1 MVVVK
6 TSDVRGQQPTDL
18 VLAAARNNAEW
29 CDIVC
34 RLHGQAGT
42 YHDGG
47 WTVPKRSPPLYPDAV
62 TLDPS
67 ASIDAILAAI
77 DTSSGCSL
85 KDSFA
90 CLDLASE
97 GFQVLFEAQWIC
109 RDADAPSPEAPA
121 GMRWERVR
129 DPAVLRR
136 WERAWNQYDIDIPP
150 GLFHPSLLDEEAV
163 IVMAGYRD
171 EAIVAGAIANRSATV
186 ASLTNVF
193 STVGDL
199 DAAWCGSLA
208 ALASL
213 VGDLPL
219 VGYERGDDLEAA
231 QRYGFA
237 LLAPLRV
244 WINGRR

>member
-6 TSDVRGQQPTDL
+6 TSNVQGQQPADL
-18 VLAAARNNAEW
+18 VRTAARNNAEW
-29 CDIVC
+29 CDSVC
-34 RLHGQAGT
+34 RLHGRAGT

-47 WTVPKRSPPLYPDAV
+47 WTVPTRSPPLYPDAV

-77 DTSSGCSL
+77 DTSPGCSL

-90 CLDLASE
+90 CLDLASD
-97 GFQVLFEAQWIC
+97 GFHVLFEAQWIS
-109 RDADAPSPEAPA
+109 READAPSPETPA
-121 GMRWERVR
+121 GMHWERVR
-129 DPAVLRR
+129 DPAVLVR
-136 WERAWNQYDIDIPP
+136 WERAWNQYDIPP
-150 GLFHPSLLDEEAV
+150 GLFHPSLLDEDAV
-163 IVMAGYRD
+163 MVMAGYRG
-171 EAIVAGAIANRSATV
+171 EAIVAGAISSRSATV

-199 DAAWCGSLA
+199 DAAWCGSVA
-208 ALASL
+208 AVAAL
-213 VGDLPL
+213 VGDVPL

-231 QRYGFA
+231 QQYGFA
-237 LLAPLRV
+237 LLGPLRV

>member
-6 TSDVRGQQPTDL
+6 TSDVQGREPTDL
-18 VLAAARNNAEW
+18 VRIAARNNSEW

-47 WTVPKRSPPLYPDAV
+47 WTVPRRSPPLYPDAI
-62 TLDPS
+62 TLDPA

-77 DTSSGCSL
+77 DTSPGCSL

-97 GFQVLFEAQWIC
+97 GFHVLFEAQWIC
-109 RDADAPSPEAPA
+109 READAPSPEAPA
-121 GMRWERVR
+121 GTRWERVR

-136 WERAWNQYDIDIPP
+136 WERAWNQYEIPIP
-150 GLFHPSLLDEEAV
+150 AGLFHPSLLDEDAV
-163 IVMAGYRD
+163 IVMAGNQD

-186 ASLTNVF
+186 ASVTNVF
-193 STVGDL
+193 SAVGDL
-199 DAAWCGSLA
+199 DAAWRGSVA
-208 ALASL
+208 AVAAH

-219 VGYERGDDLEAA
+219 VGYERGDDLEVA

-237 LLAPLRV
+237 LLGPLRV
-244 WINGRR
+244 WMNGRR

>member
-6 TSDVRGQQPTDL
+6 TSDVRGRQPTDL

-34 RLHGQAGT
+34 RLHGQAGM

-77 DTSSGCSL
+77 DTSPGCSL

-97 GFQVLFEAQWIC
+97 GFHVLFEAQWIS
-109 RDADAPSPEAPA
+109 RDADAPSPETPA

-136 WERAWNQYDIDIPP
+136 WERAWNQYDTPP
-150 GLFHPSLLDEEAV
+150 GLFHPSLLDEDAV

-171 EAIVAGAIANRSATV
+171 EAIAAGAIANRGATV
-186 ASLTNVF
+186 AGLTNVF
-193 STVGDL
+193 SAAGDL

-208 ALASL
+208 AVAAL
-213 VGDLPL
+213 VGDVPL
-219 VGYERGDDLEAA
+219 VGYERGHDLEAA
-231 QRYGFA
+231 RRYGFS
-237 LLAPLRV
+237 LLGPLRV

>member
-1 MVVVK
+1 MAVVK
-6 TSDVRGQQPTDL
+6 TSDVPGGQPADL
-18 VLAAARNNAEW
+18 VRTAARNNAEW
-29 CDIVC
+29 CDVVC

-42 YHDGG
+42 YHHGG

-62 TLDPS
+62 TLDPA

-77 DTSSGCSL
+77 DTSPGCSL

-90 CLDLASE
+90 CLNLASN
-97 GFQVLFEAQWIC
+97 GFRVLFEAQWIC
-109 RDADAPSPEAPA
+109 REAGAPSPEAPA

-150 GLFHPSLLDEEAV
+150 GLFDPSLLDEDAV
-163 IVMAGYRD
+163 MIMAGYRD

-186 ASLTNVF
+186 AGLTNVF
-193 STVGDL
+193 SAVGDL
-199 DAAWCGSLA
+199 DAAWCGSVA
-208 ALASL
+208 AVAEH

-237 LLAPLRV
+237 LLGPLRV
-244 WINGRR
+244 WIK

>member
-6 TSDVRGQQPTDL
+6 TSDGQGRQPTDL
-18 VLAAARNNAEW
+18 VRTAARNNADW
-29 CDIVC
+29 CDLVC
-34 RLHGQAGT
+34 RLHGQTGT

-62 TLDPS
+62 TLDPA

-77 DTSSGCSL
+77 DTSPGCSL

-90 CLDLASE
+90 CLDLASGE
-97 GFQVLFEAQWIC
+97 FRVLFEAQWIC
-109 RDADAPSPEAPA
+109 READLPSPEAPA

-150 GLFHPSLLDEEAV
+150 GLFHPSLLDEDTV
-163 IVMAGYRD
+163 MMMAGYRD
-171 EAIVAGAIANRSATV
+171 EAIVAGAIANRGATV
-186 ASLTNVF
+186 ASVTNVF
-193 STVGDL
+193 SADDDL
-199 DAAWCGSLA
+199 DAAWCGSVA
-208 ALASL
+208 AVAAH

-231 QRYGFA
+231 RRYGFA
-237 LLAPLRV
+237 PLGPLRV
-244 WINGRR
+244 WIK

>member
-6 TSDVRGQQPTDL
+6 TSDVRGRQPADL
-18 VLAAARNNAEW
+18 VRTAARNNAEW

-47 WTVPKRSPPLYPDAV
+47 WTVPKRSPRLYPDAV

-77 DTSSGCSL
+77 DTSPGCSL

-97 GFQVLFEAQWIC
+97 GFHVLFEAQWIS
-109 RDADAPSPEAPA
+109 READVPSPETPA

-136 WERAWNQYDIDIPP
+136 WERAWNQYDFDIPS
-150 GLFHPSLLDEEAV
+150 GLFHPSLLDEDAV
-163 IVMAGYRD
+163 TIVAGYRD
-171 EAIVAGAIANRSATV
+171 EAIVAGAISNRSTTV
-186 ASLTNVF
+186 ASVTNVF
-193 STVGDL
+193 SAIGDL
-199 DAAWCGSLA
+199 DAAWRGSLA
-208 ALASL
+208 ALTTL
-213 VGDLPL
+213 VGELPL

-231 QRYGFA
+231 RRYGFT
-237 LLAPLRV
+237 LLGPLQV